1 MKSVSTGR
9 ELLNLLDLANVQ
21 FYEVSAKLDAGF
33 QTGLAAAV
41 GDEAGASQGL
51 SAPEGS
57 AGEDGDAQAWTFF
70 IHVDDTKV
78 NLRGRLAVDAPDAR
92 YIIDAAVFYVAKEEV
107 SIDRDALQ
115 EFLNRAA
122 MIALYPFVREA
133 LHEAGRKIG
142 ANPPLL
148 GIYDPQKIQI
158 QLSEPVAEPAVV
170 D

>member
-33 QTGLAAAV
+33 QTGLAAAI
-41 GDEAGASQGL
+41 GGEAGESQDL
-51 SAPEGS
+51 SSPEGS
-57 AGEDGDAQAWTFF
+57 AGEDADADAQVWTFF

-78 NLRGRLAVDAPDAR
+78 NFRGRLAVDAPDAR
-92 YIIDAAVFYVAKEEV
+92 YVIDAAVFYVAKEEV

-158 QLSEPVAEPAVV
+158 QLSEPVG
-170 D
+170 